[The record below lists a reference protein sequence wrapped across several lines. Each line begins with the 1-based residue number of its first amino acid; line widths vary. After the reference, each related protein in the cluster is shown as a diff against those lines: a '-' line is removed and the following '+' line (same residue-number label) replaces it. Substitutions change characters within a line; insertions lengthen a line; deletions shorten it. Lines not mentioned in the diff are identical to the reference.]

1 MNQNHVVIPGS
12 FDPITNGHLDIIK
25 RASVL
30 YNSVTVLIGVN
41 NEKRSFFSLST
52 RREMIDTAVSSLN
65 NVVVESWEG
74 LTIEYLKKHSLNILV
89 RGVRNTIDYEI
100 ENQLA
105 IMNKELY
112 FECETVLL
120 PASPN
125 VSAVSSTVIR
135 DLIKNDADVS
145 KFVPN
150 EIIGLIKGY

>member
-1 MNQNHVVIPGS
+1 MNQKHVVIPGS

-30 YNSVTVLIGVN
+30 YESVTVLIGVN
-41 NEKRSFFSLST
+41 NEKRSFFPLNT
-52 RREMIDTAVSSLN
+52 RKEMIEAAVSTLT
-65 NVVVESWEG
+65 NVSVDCWEG
-74 LTIEYLKKHSLNILV
+74 LTVGYLKKRSLNILV

-105 IMNKELY
+105 LMNKELY
-112 FECETVLL
+112 LECETVIL

-135 DLIKNDADVS
+135 DLIKNSADVS
-145 KFVPN
+145 KFVPT
-150 EIIGLIKGY
+150 EVLTYLDGK